1 MASQLQVKAING
13 KQSWE
18 GGDVRKNFE
27 EQCRATLTHSY
38 NHKRDIKNRKR
49 VIRMLFVIVLQYF
62 ICWTPLYVL
71 NTWQSIDFLSVFKHI
86 SPTAK
91 SFILLLAYTSSFIHP
106 ITYCFMNS
114 NFRQGFL
121 TVFHCRRA
129 TGYTYQQTVRNC
141 SN

>member
-1 MASQLQVKAING
+1 MQLKHVNG
-13 KQSWE
+13 KRSWE
-18 GGDVRKNFE
+18 SPDARKSVE
-27 EQCRATLTHSY
+27 EQSSAILTHSY
-38 NHKRDIKNRKR
+38 HHKRDIRNRKR

-86 SPTAK
+86 SPLAK

-129 TGYTYQQTVRNC
+129 TSYTYQQQTVIQNF